1 MGSARV
7 APAIVATAV
16 AVIAILLS
24 AVRIVSS
31 NFLQKIIALVE
42 SMTLP
47 DGGSVELRGTGTD
60 LSEAR

>member
-1 MGSARV
+1 
-7 APAIVATAV
+7 
-16 AVIAILLS
+16 VIAILLS

>member
-1 MGSARV
+1 
-7 APAIVATAV
+7 VATAV

-42 SMTLP
+42 SMTLR
-47 DGGSVELRGTGTD
+47 DGGSVELMERG
-60 LSEAR
+60 LI